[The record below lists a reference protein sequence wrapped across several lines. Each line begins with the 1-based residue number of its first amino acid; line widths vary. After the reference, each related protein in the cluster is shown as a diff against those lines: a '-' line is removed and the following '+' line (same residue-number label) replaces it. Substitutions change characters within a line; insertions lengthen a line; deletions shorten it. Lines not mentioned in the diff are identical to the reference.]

1 MTFILPYHIGR
12 EKMTGLCLDFQSPQ
26 FCFLGIMISR
36 LISCDKNLLFF
47 VPYYILRF
55 EKRLKEIDEQ
65 ELELQ
70 KLVDDYKDIYNRLL
84 GREALERIDYNYL
97 HDLLSLT
104 VRLIRIVSILNVRWL
119 LMAPYVSTIEEFE
132 SKM

>member
-1 MTFILPYHIGR
+1 
-12 EKMTGLCLDFQSPQ
+12 MTGLCLDFQSPQ

-97 HDLLSLT
+97 YDLLSLT